1 LRIGKK
7 LGIIALTAFLRAAEM
22 EQNYAKRRYE
32 NCPFSTGILIQF
44 EGNFGE
50 SVPLIYR
57 KLSEFL
63 SRNPLSVL
71 KVSNSQA

>member
-1 LRIGKK
+1 MI
-7 LGIIALTAFLRAAEM
+7 AFLRPTEM
-22 EQNYAKRRYE
+22 ESNYSKRNYE
-32 NCPFSTGILIQF
+32 NCLFSTGINIKF

>member
-1 LRIGKK
+1 MGKK
-7 LGIIALTAFLRAAEM
+7 IGINELTAFLRAAEM
-22 EQNYAKRRYE
+22 ESNFSKRNYN
-32 NCPFSTGILIQF
+32 NCSFSTGINIKF